1 MTIALKITNAML
13 EREIVILIMIA
24 KLVLNVVK
32 EMLKT
37 ILFLDLLDLKNI
49 KERKESTSTL
59 ISMVTTAMILTSI
72 KRQPNLIQT
81 GSMILQSK

>member
-81 GSMILQSK
+81 GSMILQFK